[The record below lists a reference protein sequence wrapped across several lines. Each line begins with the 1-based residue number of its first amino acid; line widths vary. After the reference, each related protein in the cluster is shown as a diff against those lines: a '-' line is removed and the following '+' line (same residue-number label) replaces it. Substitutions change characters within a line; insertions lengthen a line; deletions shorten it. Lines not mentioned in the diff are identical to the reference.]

1 MVELPVY
8 EVKIQYDPNARHM
21 FLQTFIGKPTVDD
34 VIEFVRGMA
43 REDTYAYVIDL
54 MVNQGLPTR
63 AVATNE
69 NEWWAP
75 IGPQDSRA
83 GSIVI
88 RKLESIP
95 VTRHYNIGDYS
106 A

>member
-8 EVKIQYDPNARHM
+8 EVKISYQPNARHM

-43 REDTYAYVIDL
+43 REDTYSYVIDL
-54 MVNQGLPTR
+54 MVHQGLPTR
-63 AVATNE
+63 AVNPIQ
-69 NEWWAP
+69 WWAP

-83 GSIVI
+83 GSIII
-88 RKLESIP
+88 RKLPSVP
-95 VTRHYNIGDYS
+95 VTENFNLGDRD